1 MTGISARQ
9 AGRVRTCDAPDQRLE
24 ICILAH
30 ESRLGTIL
38 GCKPPGI
45 PRMREPS
52 RSSGRCR
59 LLLRHGRLQRRIW
72 IGPRNCGVD
81 DKRQGVEFRFPKDS
95 TS

>member
-1 MTGISARQ
+1 
-9 AGRVRTCDAPDQRLE
+9 
-24 ICILAH
+24 
-30 ESRLGTIL
+30 
-38 GCKPPGI
+38 
-45 PRMREPS
+45 MREPS